1 MTDTL
6 TYWMPALRQHHKD
19 YNWLSTK
26 VDKLYLAI
34 TFAVN
39 RPPEH
44 RLAIEAL
51 NLLYQYILIYGDW
64 ERWVRLW
71 YDCLR
76 NAQGVRDSTAQTHIW
91 REMGGLYASSGN
103 HKRGRAAF
111 MNFLDRAKEN
121 GNVELV
127 LTGYIGL
134 ISLQTISQD
143 ATFNDEMVNAALK
156 LAERVDMPRLWAELH
171 KALAMAYT
179 ARHQTVQAFAHGQM
193 AYCYWRKLDEPIE
206 MARVAFTLAQTC
218 RVIERFQL
226 ARSHL
231 NLSRSLYART
241 PSGAR
246 YAALDYEEGLL
257 NLDQGDYPAAAQWFE
272 NVVLEFGPLQ
282 QQFYHAAA
290 LHSLAITYAHLER
303 YDESQA
309 RFEEALKIWQSLENY
324 YEQANLYFGWAEMEK
339 HRDNPVRCLECLY
352 EGLRICEELPDTPAR
367 HKLEEGMN
375 DILDKISKPL

>member
-1 MTDTL
+1 MTDSL
-6 TYWMPALRQHHKD
+6 NYWMPALRKHHKD
-19 YNWLSTK
+19 YNWVSKK
-26 VDKLYLAI
+26 VDDLYLAI

-76 NAQGVRDSTAQTHIW
+76 NAQGLRDSTAQTYIW

-111 MNFLDRAKEN
+111 MNFLDRAKED
-121 GNVELV
+121 GNMELV

-143 ATFNDEMVNAALK
+143 ASFNEAMVQNVLD
-156 LAERVDMPRLWAELH
+156 LAKRIDKPRLWAELH
-171 KALAMAYT
+171 KALAMAYN
-179 ARHQTVQAFAHGQM
+179 ARHQTVQSFAHGQM
-193 AYCYWRKLDEPIE
+193 AYCYWHKMDETVE
-206 MARVAFTLAQTC
+206 MARATFTLAQTC
-218 RVIERFQL
+218 RVAERFQL
-226 ARSHL
+226 ARSYL

-246 YAALDYEEGLL
+246 HAALDYEEGQLH
-257 NLDQGDYPAAAQWFE
+257 LDQADYLAAAQWFE
-272 NVVLEFGPLQ
+272 YVVREFSTLNQ
-282 QQFYHAAA
+282 QYYHAAA
-290 LHSLAITYAHLER
+290 LHSLAVTYAYLGR
-303 YDESQA
+303 YDDSQVH
-309 RFEEALKIWQSLENY
+309 FEEALKVWQALENP

-339 HRDNPVRCLECLY
+339 RRDNPVRCLECLY

-367 HKLEEGMN
+367 RKLEEGMN